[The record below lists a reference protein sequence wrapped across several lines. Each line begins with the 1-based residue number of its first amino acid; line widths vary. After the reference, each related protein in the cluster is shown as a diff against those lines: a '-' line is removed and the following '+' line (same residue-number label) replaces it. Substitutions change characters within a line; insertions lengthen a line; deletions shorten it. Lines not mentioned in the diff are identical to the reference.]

1 MKKILSI
8 SCLCLLSM
16 ISVSQNIEGKWLFDS
31 ILSEQ
36 DSIEKNLKPIT
47 AGDFMAINADKTFSY
62 ILKEIK
68 LSETGQW
75 ELNTE
80 DSLLNFHYN
89 PSEPLHKKFHKTR
102 TYKIKIHKNKLILN
116 ENGIN
121 YSFKKDIVS
130 PITTSGISM
139 SSILRGFIG
148 ILSLL
153 AISFLFSRNRKAIDW
168 SLVIKGLAIQIIFA
182 LLILKVSFIQSG
194 FEWLS
199 SVFIT
204 ILGFTRDGSLFLFGS
219 LIDDVNSF
227 GFIFAF
233 QVLPTILFFSAL
245 TSVLFY
251 YGILQKV
258 VYAFALFMKKIMR
271 LSGAESLAAAGNI
284 FLGQT
289 ESPLLI
295 KPYINKMT
303 MSELLCLMAGG
314 MATIAG
320 GVLAAYIGFLGGTDP
335 AQQLFFAKHLLAA
348 SVMSAPA
355 AIVAAKILLPETEK
369 INEDMSI
376 SKEQIGTNALEAI
389 SIGTTQGLKLAVNVG
404 AMLLV
409 FIAFIT
415 MMNYFL
421 NDFIGSFTGI
431 NNWVSS
437 ISNGQYNGLTLEF
450 ILGYTLAP
458 LTWLMGVCKQDMVL
472 VGQLLGEKTI
482 LNEFVAYVSL
492 GDLQASSKFFEEK
505 SIIIATYILCGFA
518 NFSSIG
524 IQIGGIGALAPK
536 RTKDLSK
543 LGILALIAGT
553 LASLFTAVIVGMIL

>member
-1 MKKILSI
+1 MKKIYFLLLFTLSSI
-8 SCLCLLSM
+8 FSFA
-16 ISVSQNIEGKWLFDS
+16 QTIEGKWLFES
-31 ILSEQ
+31 ILFTQ
-36 DSIEKNLKPIT
+36 DTTGKNLKPI
-47 AGDFMAINADKTFSY
+47 AASDFMLINNDGSFNYELS
-62 ILKEIK
+62 EIELNASGNWELSENMLSFHYTQPTDTTRTYEIT
-68 LSETGQW
+68 LSETD
-75 ELNTE
+75 LV
-80 DSLLNFHYN
+80 
-89 PSEPLHKKFHKTR
+89 
-102 TYKIKIHKNKLILN
+102 LN

-121 YSFKKDIVS
+121 YSFKKEAEV
-130 PITTSGISM
+130 
-139 SSILRGFIG
+139 
-148 ILSLL
+148 LSLTSSGF
-153 AISFLFSRNRKAIDW
+153 SFNNLGRGLLGIITLLLIAFAFSRNRKGIDW
-168 SLVIKGLAIQIIFA
+168 QLVCKGLLIQIVFA
-182 LLILKVSFIQSG
+182 ILILKVPFVQNG

-199 SVFIT
+199 SIFVT
-204 ILGFTRDGSLFLFGS
+204 ILGFTREGSLFLFGD
-219 LIDDVNSF
+219 LIGNINSF

-245 TSVLFY
+245 TSLLFY

-258 VYAFALFMKKIMR
+258 VYGFALFMKKVMN
-271 LSGAESLAAAGNI
+271 LSGSESLAAAGNI

-295 KPYINKMT
+295 KPYIDKMT

-320 GVLAAYIGFLGGTDP
+320 GVLAAYIGFLGGSDP
-335 AQQLFFAKHLLAA
+335 VQQLFFAKHLLAA

-355 AIVAAKILLPETEK
+355 AVVAAKILLPETEK
-369 INEDMSI
+369 VNEDMSI
-376 SKEQIGTNALEAI
+376 SEEQIGTNALEAI

-409 FIAFIT
+409 FIAFIA
-415 MMNYFL
+415 MANYL
-421 NDFIGSFTGI
+421 LKDFIGDFTGI
-431 NNWVSS
+431 NSWVVS
-437 ISNGQYNGLTLEF
+437 ITNGQYDGFTLQF

-458 LTWLMGVCKQDMVL
+458 LTWLMGVCKEDIVL

-492 GDLQASSKFFEEK
+492 GELKASGKFFEEK

-518 NFSSIG
+518 NFASIG

-536 RTKDLSK
+536 RRGDLSK